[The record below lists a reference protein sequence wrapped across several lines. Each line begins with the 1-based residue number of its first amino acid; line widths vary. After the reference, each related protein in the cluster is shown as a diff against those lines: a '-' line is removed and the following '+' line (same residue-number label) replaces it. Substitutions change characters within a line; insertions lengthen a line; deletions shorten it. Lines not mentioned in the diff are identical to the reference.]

1 MNPLECA
8 FARMGARVEFGQL
21 TRRNRLS
28 GRMVSEDLALDVR
41 QDQHGEYFLISRA
54 QASTTELVVLD
65 VQPRDRHLLLLSRSA
80 AEKHRFLLGHD
91 ERHWFVA
98 GIPESTPVSRV
109 RDAKQALKPD
119 LVQTSERGVRT
130 KYRDRRSNAA
140 RIRQGEW
147 FFVPAPQVRVELLLV
162 LRTSRSRV
170 EEASPMSVKSYIA
183 LVGRRFMSAP
193 ARQIV
198 SQTSNTGLSR
208 RANGIAGIGVSC
220 DATRECMCVAECAIR
235 ITRRSRWMAGTRFS
249 VTQRISR
256 TPCGMWLSWTRHQL
270 VSPVVKEERYF
281 APNESTRRA
290 AALPGI
296 RVPGTGA

>member
-1 MNPLECA
+1 MNPLERA

-21 TRRNRLS
+21 MRRNRVS
-28 GRMVSEDLALDVR
+28 GRRVSEDLALDVR
-41 QDQHGEYFLISRA
+41 QDRHGEYFLISRA

-119 LVQTSERGVRT
+119 LVQSSQREVRT

-147 FFVPAPQVRVELLLV
+147 FFVPAPQVQVELLLV
-162 LRTSRSRV
+162 LRNEPIARGGGKPHV
-170 EEASPMSVKSYIA
+170 CEELYRFGGETVYVSPGAPNGLTDEQYRA
-183 LVGRRFMSAP
+183 LSE
-193 ARQIV
+193 
-198 SQTSNTGLSR
+198 
-208 RANGIAGIGVSC
+208 
-220 DATRECMCVAECAIR
+220 DE
-235 ITRRSRWMAGTRFS
+235 RSRWNWRVMRRNPKVYVRGRVRHSDHKT
-249 VTQRISR
+249 VVLD
-256 TPCGMWLSWTRHQL
+256 GWHEVLSNTENLSHAMRNVAFL
-270 VSPVVKEERYF
+270 D
-281 APNESTRRA
+281 
-290 AALPGI
+290 
-296 RVPGTGA
+296 

>member
-1 MNPLECA
+1 MNPLERA

-21 TRRNRLS
+21 MRRNRLS
-28 GRMVSEDLALDVR
+28 GRLVSEDLALDVR
-41 QDQHGEYFLISRA
+41 QDRHGEYFLISRA

-119 LVQTSERGVRT
+119 LVQSSERGVRT
-130 KYRDRRSNAA
+130 KYRDRRTNAA

-162 LRTSRSRV
+162 LRNEPIARGGGKPHV
-170 EEASPMSVKSYIA
+170 CEELYRFGGETVYVSPGAPNGLTDEQYRA
-183 LVGRRFMSAP
+183 LSEGA
-193 ARQIV
+193 
-198 SQTSNTGLSR
+198 
-208 RANGIAGIGVSC
+208 
-220 DATRECMCVAECAIR
+220 
-235 ITRRSRWMAGTRFS
+235 RSRWNWRVMRRNPKVYVRGRVRHPDHKT
-249 VTQRISR
+249 VVLD
-256 TPCGMWLSWTRHQL
+256 GWHEVLSNTEDLSHAMRNVAFL
-270 VSPVVKEERYF
+270 D
-281 APNESTRRA
+281 
-290 AALPGI
+290 
-296 RVPGTGA
+296 

>member
-1 MNPLECA
+1 MNSLERA

-21 TRRNRLS
+21 LRRNRLS

-41 QDQHGEYFLISRA
+41 QDRNGEYFLISLA

-65 VQPRDRHLLLLSRSA
+65 VQPSDRHLLLLSRRA

-119 LVQTSERGVRT
+119 VVQSSERGIRT

-147 FFVPAPQVRVELLLV
+147 FFVPAPNARVDQFLV
-162 LRTSRSRV
+162 LRNEPIARGGGKPHVCEKLYRV
-170 EEASPMSVKSYIA
+170 GGETVYVSP
-183 LVGRRFMSAP
+183 GAP
-193 ARQIV
+193 
-198 SQTSNTGLSR
+198 NGLTNEQYQAFSE
-208 RANGIAGIGVSC
+208 G
-220 DATRECMCVAECAIR
+220 E
-235 ITRRSRWMAGTRFS
+235 RSRWNWRVMRRNPKVYVRGRVRHPDHKT
-249 VTQRISR
+249 VMLD
-256 TPCGMWLSWTRHQL
+256 GWHEVLSNTENLSHAMRNVAFL
-270 VSPVVKEERYF
+270 D
-281 APNESTRRA
+281 
-290 AALPGI
+290 
-296 RVPGTGA
+296 

>member
-1 MNPLECA
+1 
-8 FARMGARVEFGQL
+8 
-21 TRRNRLS
+21 
-28 GRMVSEDLALDVR
+28 MVSEDLALDVR
-41 QDQHGEYFLISRA
+41 QDRHGEYFLISRA

-119 LVQTSERGVRT
+119 LVQSSERGVRT

-162 LRTSRSRV
+162 LRNEPIARGGGKPHV
-170 EEASPMSVKSYIA
+170 CEELYRFGGETVYVSPGAPNGLTDEQYKA
-183 LVGRRFMSAP
+183 LSEG
-193 ARQIV
+193 
-198 SQTSNTGLSR
+198 
-208 RANGIAGIGVSC
+208 
-220 DATRECMCVAECAIR
+220 E
-235 ITRRSRWMAGTRFS
+235 RSRWNWRVMRRNPKVYVRGRVRHSDHKT
-249 VTQRISR
+249 VTLD
-256 TPCGMWLSWTRHQL
+256 GWHEVLSNTENLSHAMRNVAFL
-270 VSPVVKEERYF
+270 D
-281 APNESTRRA
+281 
-290 AALPGI
+290 
-296 RVPGTGA
+296 

>member
-1 MNPLECA
+1 MNPLERA

-21 TRRNRLS
+21 MRRNRLS

-41 QDQHGEYFLISRA
+41 QDRHGEYFLISRA

-119 LVQTSERGVRT
+119 LVQSSERGVRT

-147 FFVPAPQVRVELLLV
+147 FFVPAPQVRVELFLV
-162 LRTSRSRV
+162 LRNEPIARGGGKPHVCEELYRFGGETVYVSPGAPNGLTDEQYRALSEGERNRWNWRV
-170 EEASPMSVKSYIA
+170 MRRNPKVY
-183 LVGRRFMSAP
+183 VRGRVRHHDHKT
-193 ARQIV
+193 V
-198 SQTSNTGLSR
+198 VLDGWHEVLSNTENLSHAMR
-208 RANGIAGIGVSC
+208 N
-220 DATRECMCVAECAIR
+220 VA
-235 ITRRSRWMAGTRFS
+235 F
-249 VTQRISR
+249 
-256 TPCGMWLSWTRHQL
+256 LD
-270 VSPVVKEERYF
+270 
-281 APNESTRRA
+281 
-290 AALPGI
+290 
-296 RVPGTGA
+296 

>member
-1 MNPLECA
+1 MNPLERA

-21 TRRNRLS
+21 MRRNRVA

-41 QDQHGEYFLISRA
+41 QDRHGEYFLISRA

-65 VQPRDRHLLLLSRSA
+65 VQPRDRHLLLLSRSP

-119 LVQTSERGVRT
+119 VVQSSERGIRT

-147 FFVPAPQVRVELLLV
+147 FFVPAPDVRVEPLLV
-162 LRTSRSRV
+162 LQNEPLARGGGKPHVCV
-170 EEASPMSVKSYIA
+170 ELYRFGGETVYVSPGAPNGLTDEQYQA
-183 LVGRRFMSAP
+183 LSEG
-193 ARQIV
+193 
-198 SQTSNTGLSR
+198 
-208 RANGIAGIGVSC
+208 
-220 DATRECMCVAECAIR
+220 E
-235 ITRRSRWMAGTRFS
+235 RSRWNWRVMRRNPKVYVRGRVRHPDHKT
-249 VTQRISR
+249 VTLD
-256 TPCGMWLSWTRHQL
+256 GWHEVLSNTENLSHAMRNVAFL
-270 VSPVVKEERYF
+270 D
-281 APNESTRRA
+281 
-290 AALPGI
+290 
-296 RVPGTGA
+296 